1 MEKIYLFICKLYS
14 IIFSS
19 LERALFKKKDVN
31 KKLFYK
37 IDQIH
42 LKQINYENF
51 QVIKKNEYLDKI
63 IFPKNNIIELIDSL
77 FVSNK
82 LKQKITELTG
92 YEYSISF
99 FTAYKIYKLK
109 DKDIDKNL
117 YANVF
122 HTDKPYSKNMLKVIF
137 SFNSIT
143 EQNGPMELML
153 ENNLTYKACLNLSEI
168 LIFFP
173 NLIKHRATSPQN
185 GERFQMMFQL
195 NPANKWQIN
204 DEIFNKQK
212 FREPKFPFFSYFFDR
227 KKHFN
232 I

>member
-14 IIFSS
+14 IIFSF
-19 LERALFKKKDVN
+19 LERVLFKKKDVN

-37 IDQIH
+37 LDQIY
-42 LKQINYENF
+42 LNQINYENF

-82 LKQKITELTG
+82 LKQKITEITG